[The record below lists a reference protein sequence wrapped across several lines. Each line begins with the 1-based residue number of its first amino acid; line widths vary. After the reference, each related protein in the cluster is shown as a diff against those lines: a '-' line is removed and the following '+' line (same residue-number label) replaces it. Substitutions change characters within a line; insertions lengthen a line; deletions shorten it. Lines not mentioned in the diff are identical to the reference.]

1 MLVRGLTR
9 VHRTAAGPLT
19 VLSEVNFT
27 IQRGETCAITGRS
40 GSGKTTLLGLC
51 AGLDL
56 PTSGSVILDGHELTA
71 LNEDERAKLRNDL
84 IGFVFQNFQLLPTL
98 TALENVL
105 IPLELR
111 GGRVDRNRGRQ
122 LLEKVGLGHRM
133 DHYPVQLSGGEQQRV
148 ALARA
153 FIHEPGILFA
163 DEPTGNLDAD
173 SRTVV
178 EDMLFALNREA
189 GTTLVIVT
197 HDPALAARTGHR
209 IALSGGKLVAD
220 ESGEPQQ
227 PA

>member
-1 MLVRGLTR
+1 MDGARTVWRRRAAGCRPMGSRTRTSLAPRLTAMTNPIMLVRGLTR

-111 GGRVDRNRGRQ
+111 GGRVDRNRGR
-122 LLEKVGLGHRM
+122 VPTPGDR
-133 DHYPVQLSGGEQQRV
+133 ST
-148 ALARA
+148 ATASTARPSRGA
-153 FIHEPGILFA
+153 WSNP
-163 DEPTGNLDAD
+163 D
-173 SRTVV
+173 SRSS
-178 EDMLFALNREA
+178 AA
-189 GTTLVIVT
+189 
-197 HDPALAARTGHR
+197 PYCARTASSRNSIVSRVLTSKPSHLF
-209 IALSGGKLVAD
+209 INIP
-220 ESGEPQQ
+220 GE
-227 PA
+227 AR